1 MKKLGNNILLLAILL
16 QTFAAACTYTQKV
29 RDGQFAYDRKQYAV
43 AVPLLKREYNK
54 AKTRLERGKIAYY
67 LGASFKELNQPADAI
82 QWFKIAYDNQ
92 FGWEALKYY
101 ALALKQNEQY
111 EEAITAFRDLGIE
124 IGSPYEYRKE
134 IQACEAAL
142 AWKNKDFK
150 QYEVE
155 EMAFNSR
162 NSDYAPS
169 LYTDNQLV
177 FTSDRGTSEGDEI
190 YKWTNNAY
198 SDLFVV
204 DVDSRQVNS
213 FDNQLNTPN
222 NEGSAAFNANYSE
235 IYFSQC
241 NGGKKAD
248 IYCKLVVSRKIGNG
262 WSVPEVLPFVKD
274 EINYGQA
281 TLSKDGRTMYFEC
294 NDPEGWGG
302 KDIWVVQRQGETW
315 GEPRL
320 LGRSINTEGNE
331 RFPYLDSDTLYF
343 SSDRHIGM
351 GGLDIFKS
359 HRVNDR
365 WTVAENLN
373 APINSGGDDFGYVID
388 YQTAR
393 ESEDIIY
400 TGYFTS
406 SRQGGKGADDIYHF
420 SKKVPPP
427 PPPVD
432 PTIEKP
438 PVVYKMILDGYILEK
453 IYEVPNDPSSQVQGR
468 KPLEGAQVE
477 VVLKNGEKKQ
487 FEVGEDGYFSFE
499 LAEDMAYDFFTSK
512 DNYLND
518 ASNFSTAD
526 VAKDP
531 DNPVR
536 RFELEIVLDKIFRD
550 KEIVLENIYYD
561 FDRWE
566 IREDAKPTL
575 NELIETLSLNPELR
589 IELSSHTD
597 CRGGDNYNKTLSQRR
612 AQSAVDYL
620 IANNIEAERLI
631 AKGYGE
637 DDPRA
642 NCNCSRCSED
652 EHQQN
657 RRTGFRI
664 IEN

>member
-1 MKKLGNNILLLAILL
+1 W
-16 QTFAAACTYTQKV
+16 T
-29 RDGQFAYDRKQYAV
+29 
-43 AVPLLKREYNK
+43 NK
-54 AKTRLERGKIAYY
+54 A
-67 LGASFKELNQPADAI
+67 F
-82 QWFKIAYDNQ
+82 
-92 FGWEALKYY
+92 
-101 ALALKQNEQY
+101 
-111 EEAITAFRDLGIE
+111 
-124 IGSPYEYRKE
+124 
-134 IQACEAAL
+134 
-142 AWKNKDFK
+142 
-150 QYEVE
+150 
-155 EMAFNSR
+155 
-162 NSDYAPS
+162 
-169 LYTDNQLV
+169 
-177 FTSDRGTSEGDEI
+177 
-190 YKWTNNAY
+190 

-204 DVDSRQVNS
+204 DVDSRQVS
-213 FDNQLNTPN
+213 AFDNQLNTPN

-241 NGGKKAD
+241 AGGKKND
-248 IYCKLVVSRKIGNG
+248 IYCKLVVSRKIGNS
-262 WSVPEVLPFVKD
+262 WSVPETLPFVKD
-274 EINYGQA
+274 EVNYGQA

-315 GEPRL
+315 TQPQL
-320 LGRSINTEGNE
+320 LGRSINTEGDE

-343 SSDRHIGM
+343 SSDYHVGM
-351 GGLDIFKS
+351 GGLDIFRS
-359 HRVNDR
+359 HRVNGR

-406 SRQGGKGADDIYHF
+406 SRQGGKGADDIYRF
-420 SKKVPPP
+420 TKKVPPP

-432 PTIEKP
+432 PTKETP
-438 PVVYKMILDGYILEK
+438 PIVYKMTLDGYVLEK
-453 IYEVPNDPSSQVQGR
+453 IYEVPNDPSSRVQGR
-468 KPLEGAQVE
+468 KPLAGATVE
-477 VVLKNGEKKQ
+477 VVLENGDKKE

-499 LAEDMAYDFFTSK
+499 LEEDMDYDFFTSK
-512 DNYLND
+512 TDYLND
-518 ASNFSTAD
+518 ATDFSTTD
-526 VAKDP
+526 FPRDP

-561 FDRWE
+561 FDRAE
-566 IREDAKPTL
+566 IRDDAKPTL
-575 NELIETLSLNPELR
+575 NELVATLNLNPELR

-597 CRGGDNYNKTLSQRR
+597 CRGYDRYNADLSQRR

-620 IANNIEAERLI
+620 IANNIDPDRLV
-631 AKGYGE
+631 ARGYGE
-637 DDPRA
+637 SDPRA
-642 NCNCSRCSED
+642 DCNCSRCTEE